1 MTDFDFD
8 ALRNAQDLAYAA
20 LLLRDYFEVKSE
32 LEAHEARADDLR
44 RDLTVLVEALGGS
57 YKLDHVGTASIT
69 PASTSHSYDTKAI
82 DELLAQSVAD
92 GDIATAQAL
101 TNARK
106 LNHRKATLRITGVK
120 K

>member
-1 MTDFDFD
+1 MTDVDFD

-20 LLLRDYFEVKSE
+20 LLLRDYFEMKSE
-32 LEAHEARADDLR
+32 LEAYEAKADDLR
-44 RDLTVLVEALGGS
+44 RDLQVLVEALGGS

-92 GDIATAQAL
+92 GDIATAKAL
-101 TNARK
+101 TDARK